1 MIESRDVHKRKVRTA
16 LVLVSISLAFFF
28 GVIAQYWL

>member
-1 MIESRDVHKRKVRTA
+1 MIESRDLQKRKVRTA
-16 LVLVSISLAFFF
+16 LVLVSISLTFFF